1 MCIYEYYTCVDTD
14 GEIEEIVEDKT
25 PSSSHLEYIVER
37 KSCMKNQEGAIYV
50 ATYIRTIIII

>member
-1 MCIYEYYTCVDTD
+1 MCIYEYYTYIDAD

-37 KSCMKNQEGAIYV
+37 KSCMKNQKAASNSASV
-50 ATYIRTIIII
+50 LFFR